1 MNITQAL
8 LPSEMQACADIWLE
22 ASIAAHTFIPHD
34 FWRDN
39 HVAMREQYLP
49 AADVYLAQEQGI
61 IVGFAAL
68 HQGTLAAL
76 FVLPAWW
83 SKGVGSL
90 LLQHVQGL
98 HAELKLTVYAKN
110 SRAINFYLRHGFITQ
125 QEQTCAHTSEPEL
138 QMLWNRKNQEV
149 Y

>member
-22 ASIAAHTFIPHD
+22 ASIAAHDFIPPE
-34 FWRDN
+34 FWKSN
-39 HVAMREQYLP
+39 YSAMLEQYLP
-49 AADVYLAQEQGI
+49 ATDVYLAQEQGI

-76 FVLPAWW
+76 FVLPVRW
-83 SKGVGSL
+83 SKGVGAL
-90 LLQHVQGL
+90 LLQYVQAL

-110 SRAINFYLRHGFITQ
+110 SRAINFYLRHGFAIQ
-125 QEQTCAHTSEPEL
+125 QEQTCSHTSEPEL
-138 QMLWNRKNQEV
+138 LMLWKKPS
-149 Y
+149 